1 MPLAELGAFSR
12 RQAKLLA
19 CRLPASLYYSAHGI
33 ALHKYSDIAWRQ
45 KRRERFWTAA
55 GRSRSDAGQ
64 GRPAQC
70 HQRSAVAGVGV

>member
-45 KRRERFWTAA
+45 KRRERFWTL
-55 GRSRSDAGQ
+55 RSDGPKGSGQ
-64 GRPAQC
+64 G
-70 HQRSAVAGVGV
+70 

>member
-33 ALHKYSDIAWRQ
+33 ALLEQY
-45 KRRERFWTAA
+45 TA
-55 GRSRSDAGQ
+55 SEQQPIKKPHSFE
-64 GRPAQC
+64 
-70 HQRSAVAGVGV
+70 